1 MNKLDIN
8 KLVDELNSE
17 LYDKIHDLNNKPGI
31 GLIRVGDDKSSLSYQ
46 KSLIKQAEKVGIKVL
61 NFEFDNIYE
70 DILLQE
76 LEKINDRSDVNGILI
91 FQPLPKY
98 LNSDKIMNSI
108 DPRKDVDGCS
118 KINQGRL
125 MEIDD
130 YRNLPTTAVSTL
142 EYLKSIV
149 DLKGKNVLIINR
161 SNVIGKP
168 LMMMLL
174 KENST
179 VTVAHS
185 HSVDIYK
192 IMEDKDIIISAVGK
206 ANIYAPTKLKED
218 AIVLDIGLS
227 LGNDGKMS
235 GDFDINS
242 IDKMN
247 IRYMPAIGGIG
258 KLNSNIILKNT
269 YFNYMEEINER

>member
-31 GLIRVGDDKSSLSYQ
+31 GLVRVGDDKSSVSYQ
-46 KSLIKQAEKVGIKVL
+46 KSLIKQAEKIGIKVL

-130 YRNLPTTAVSTL
+130 YRNLPTTAVSIL

-161 SNVIGKP
+161 SSVIGKP
-168 LMMMLL
+168 LMMLLL

-185 HSVDIYK
+185 HTVDIYK

-269 YFNYMEEINER
+269 YLNYMEEINER